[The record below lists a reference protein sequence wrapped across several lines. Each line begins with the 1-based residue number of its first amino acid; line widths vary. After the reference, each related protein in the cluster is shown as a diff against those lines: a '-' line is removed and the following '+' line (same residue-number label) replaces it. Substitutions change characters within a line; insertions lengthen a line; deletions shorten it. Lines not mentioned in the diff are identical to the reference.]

1 MAHHAPHARDQRV
14 TSIMATI
21 SLGQAAKL
29 AGVGKTTLSRAI
41 KAGKLSASRRDD
53 GSYEIDP
60 AELGRVYE
68 IKAETPETVSAT
80 RPVAHH
86 TTPTVTPDDAAIQT
100 ELTGAR
106 QLIELLKSQIEDL
119 RGDRDG
125 WRQQAEASQRL
136 LTHVQQVPEPTSRSW
151 WRLAG

>member
-1 MAHHAPHARDQRV
+1 MRTKRPMPETRGY
-14 TSIMATI
+14 TIMATI

-60 AELGRVYE
+60 AELSRVYE
-68 IKAETPETVSAT
+68 IKSETPETVTAT
-80 RPVAHH
+80 RSVVHH
-86 TTPTVTPDDAAIQT
+86 ATPTVTPDATTQV

-106 QLIELLKSQIEDL
+106 QLIELLKVQVEDL
-119 RGDRDG
+119 RGNRDG

-136 LTHVQQVPEPTSRSW
+136 LTHVQQVPEPALRSW
-151 WRLAG
+151 WKRLAG